1 MNRRKKLIQ
10 TAEFAR
16 LCNVSK
22 QTLIHYDRL
31 GVFKP
36 YYVDNKGYRFY
47 AFEQYEIFTIINML
61 RELDI
66 PLSEIK
72 GYLQAKNPEVFLGL
86 LEKNQNEIYLR
97 IEQLKKLSIL
107 IDEKRMNI
115 LEGLDISDDTGIS
128 IEAHPEELIIRSD
141 YITKHEEGGFVKAVS
156 DIERFVSERGGQL
169 LQYGAI
175 VEKRNLIK
183 GSLDLSYVYAK
194 VSGINENTK
203 TKPQGM
209 YATIYHKGP
218 FDLMDKT
225 YGKLLSYLEDNGFL
239 VIGDSYE
246 LSLLDM
252 LTQENEH
259 DYLLKISV
267 LVEKA
272 I

>member
-1 MNRRKKLIQ
+1 MQ
-10 TAEFAR
+10 TAGFAR

-22 QTLIHYDRL
+22 QTLIYYDRL

-47 AFEQYEIFTIINML
+47 AFEQYEIFTIISML

-72 GYLQAKNPEVFLGL
+72 GYLQTKNPEVFLEL
-86 LEKNQNEIYLR
+86 LDKNQNDIHRR
-97 IEQLKKLSIL
+97 IDQLKKLSL
-107 IDEKRMNI
+107 MIDEKRMNI
-115 LEGLDISDDTGIS
+115 LEGLEIGDDMGIS

-141 YITKHEEGGFVKAVS
+141 YITKQEEGGFVKAVS
-156 DIERFVSERGGQL
+156 DIERIASESGGQH
-169 LQYGAI
+169 LQYGGI
-175 VEKRNLIK
+175 VEKKNLMK
-183 GSLDLSYVYAK
+183 NSLDLSYVYAK
-194 VSGINENTK
+194 VGGANENTK

-225 YGKLLSYLEDNGFL
+225 YGKLFSYLGDKGFS

-259 DYLLKISV
+259 DYLVKISIMV
-267 LVEKA
+267 KKE
-272 I
+272 